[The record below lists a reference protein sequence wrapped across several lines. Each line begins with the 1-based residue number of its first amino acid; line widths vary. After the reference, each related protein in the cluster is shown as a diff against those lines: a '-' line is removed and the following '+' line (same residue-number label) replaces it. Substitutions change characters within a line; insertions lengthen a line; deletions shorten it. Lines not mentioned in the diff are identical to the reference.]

1 MENMRKRMKIRVTTT
16 EKEFIKYASRDIYIN
31 HSIYGK
37 DFVVI
42 HEKQEVLK
50 LNKPIY
56 VGNTV
61 LELTKLFKY
70 EFYYNFLTKKFKN
83 IELLYMDTDS
93 FIIETTNENFDKIMY
108 EYKEYFDLSNLP
120 KDCIYYCG
128 DKNKVPG
135 KMKDE
140 YAGKVIFEFSSSKPK
155 SYTIIDVNNNEKSVN
170 KGHNSNIRSDEFK
183 DVINNKKVIR
193 HPMNK

>member
-1 MENMRKRMKIRVTTT
+1 M
-16 EKEFIKYASRDIYIN
+16 
-31 HSIYGK
+31 
-37 DFVVI
+37 
-42 HEKQEVLK
+42 
-50 LNKPIY
+50 
-56 VGNTV
+56 
-61 LELTKLFKY
+61 
-70 EFYYNFLTKKFKN
+70 KKFKN

-93 FIIETTNENFDKIMY
+93 FIIKTPNENFGKIMY

-170 KGHNSNIRSDEFK
+170 KGHISNIRVMILK
-183 DVINNKKVIR
+183 
-193 HPMNK
+193 M